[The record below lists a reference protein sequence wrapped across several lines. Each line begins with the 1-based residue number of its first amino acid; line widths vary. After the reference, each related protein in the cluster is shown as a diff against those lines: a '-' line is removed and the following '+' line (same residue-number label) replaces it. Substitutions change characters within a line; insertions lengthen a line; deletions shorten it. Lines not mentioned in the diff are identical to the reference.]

1 MYNKKPAIFFKSI
14 YGIITVIVLSCFV
27 LIRGTKTER
36 EFDKVSGKITYIG
49 KHYNELPNRD
59 FGKYR
64 YIKLDASKQIFEI
77 FIGKDFG
84 DFKPSFEKIDD
95 LKVDDTINVYFDVD
109 PSGTENINRLVQ
121 FIYKN
126 EVPYFKRGSID
137 KYIGITLLTIGIL
150 SFLILSILKYKDK
163 ID

>member
-1 MYNKKPAIFFKSI
+1 MYNKKPVIFFKTI
-14 YGIITVIVLSCFV
+14 YGIITVIVLSCFGI
-27 LIRGTKTER
+27 IRGTKTEK

-49 KHYNELPNRD
+49 KHYKELPNRN

-64 YIKLDASKQIFEI
+64 YIKLDVSEQIFEI

-84 DFKPSFEKIDD
+84 DFKPSFEKIDG
-95 LKVDDTINVYFDVD
+95 LKVDDTINIYFDID
-109 PSGTENINRLVQ
+109 PSETENINRLVQ
-121 FIYKN
+121 FIFKN

-137 KYIGITLLTIGIL
+137 KYIGITLLAIGIL
-150 SFLILSILKYKDK
+150 SFLLLAILKYKDK